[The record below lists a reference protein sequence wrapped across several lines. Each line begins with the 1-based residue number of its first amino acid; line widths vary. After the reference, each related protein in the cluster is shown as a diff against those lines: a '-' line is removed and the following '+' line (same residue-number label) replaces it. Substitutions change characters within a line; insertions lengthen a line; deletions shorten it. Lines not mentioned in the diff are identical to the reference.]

1 MTNPGSKRFGQI
13 GECLTS
19 FSDQEGISRGDLP
32 SEATFAKWRCI
43 GGGPP
48 FVKPKP
54 SVVLYDYEAFRAW
67 MLARMTPKASTAA
80 DAAARRQTA
89 EA

>member
-1 MTNPGSKRFGQI
+1 MTSPGSNRLRADEALVRFAH
-13 GECLTS
+13 TH
-19 FSDQEGISRGDLP
+19 DISRGDLP
-32 SEATFAKWRCI
+32 SVATLAKLRCI

-54 SVVLYDYEAFRAW
+54 SVVLYEWPAFEQW
-67 MLARMTPKASTAA
+67 LLARMTPKASTAA

-89 EA
+89 GA